1 MQIQVP
7 ETARANPLA
16 LAAAGCVALAAASLA
31 LPSEPTFGDP
41 WIWIVWGRETVEGS
55 LNTVTGSSWKPLPV
69 ILIAPT
75 SLLGDDLVA
84 DAWLVIARAGFLGA
98 IVLVHA
104 IASRMAG
111 RIAGLLSAGLLALTP
126 FVLDNALRGYSEGLC
141 ALAVLGALHRFRAD
155 RHGQAFA
162 LAFAAGLLRPEAWP
176 FLGLYGLW
184 LLWRSPRRLPW
195 LAAGAALLAALWL
208 LPEQWGSGD
217 LWRASERAQDVG
229 AASPSLAAF
238 PALEIVKRAVGMLN
252 APGALAAIAAVA
264 LAAMSWARRGAAE
277 RVVGDDARRDAVALA
292 VLGGAWTALVAV
304 MTEAGYSGNER
315 YLIVPMTLAY
325 TLVGPGVAWTVK
337 LAADRVPALRRA
349 PAWAAAVLTLAAV
362 AAYGARS
369 VPGQL
374 RTYDFEVATV
384 QDLRTALARAGGPE
398 RLRACG
404 VVDTHPMYRGLV
416 AFELGLPMVEV
427 GEEPE
432 QRGAVLR
439 TRFREGDAVV
449 PAPLGGAETLRTGHW
464 EVQLTCQ
471 RAVTDRHSTSDPG

>member
-1 MQIQVP
+1 MNSSRGAHALRVGTPQVKDGRRRIPARRDGVSCPMQIQVP

-111 RIAGLLSAGLLALTP
+111 RIAGLLSAG
-126 FVLDNALRGYSEGLC
+126 R
-141 ALAVLGALHRFRAD
+141 
-155 RHGQAFA
+155 
-162 LAFAAGLLRPEAWP
+162 
-176 FLGLYGLW
+176 
-184 LLWRSPRRLPW
+184 
-195 LAAGAALLAALWL
+195 
-208 LPEQWGSGD
+208 
-217 LWRASERAQDVG
+217 
-229 AASPSLAAF
+229 PSLAAF

-252 APGALAAIAAVA
+252 APGALAAIDANA

-277 RVVGDDARRDAVALA
+277 RVVCDDARRDAVALA

-439 TRFREGDAVV
+439 TRFREGEAVV

>member
-184 LLWRSPRRLPW
+184 LWFSNPELRLR
-195 LAAGAALLAALWL
+195 LVAFAALVPALWF
-208 LPEQWGSGD
+208 LPEWWGSGD
-217 LWRASERAQDVG
+217 PFRAGARA
-229 AASPSLAAF
+229 
-238 PALEIVKRAVGMLN
+238 N
-252 APGALAAIAAVA
+252 APNPGSVA
-264 LAAMSWARRGAAE
+264 FAETPSSSSASCPRRSPWRRLSRGGARR
-277 RVVGDDARRDAVALA
+277 RCC
-292 VLGGAWTALVAV
+292 
-304 MTEAGYSGNER
+304 
-315 YLIVPMTLAY
+315 
-325 TLVGPGVAWTVK
+325 
-337 LAADRVPALRRA
+337 
-349 PAWAAAVLTLAAV
+349 
-362 AAYGARS
+362 ARS
-369 VPGQL
+369 
-374 RTYDFEVATV
+374 RS
-384 QDLRTALARAGGPE
+384 
-398 RLRACG
+398 
-404 VVDTHPMYRGLV
+404 
-416 AFELGLPMVEV
+416 
-427 GEEPE
+427 
-432 QRGAVLR
+432 
-439 TRFREGDAVV
+439 
-449 PAPLGGAETLRTGHW
+449 PAPP
-464 EVQLTCQ
+464 TC
-471 RAVTDRHSTSDPG
+471 